1 VDLTFC
7 NDVAPHL
14 RRGLEFRAKRMAL
27 SIANERKER
36 ALAWRSTLVVG
47 FSFWA
52 VVALGVYLIA
62 G

>member
-1 VDLTFC
+1 
-7 NDVAPHL
+7 
-14 RRGLEFRAKRMAL
+14 MAL
-27 SIANERKER
+27 SKANERKER

-52 VVALGVYLIA
+52 VVALGVYLLA